1 MAADVTSIQAALNE
15 TWTEKRIAEQLYQG
29 NPVLQ
34 RIKRLNKTEYGE
46 YAQTSI
52 HTERNWGFTVT
63 GSTSGTL
70 NPAGQQGYAQA
81 KWYYTHQ
88 HAQIKIEGSAIDQTA
103 GSALALASVIDEE
116 VNGAV
121 NDISRQLS
129 RQLCMNQTG
138 IIATTQANSAVTD
151 VKLQVPSGL
160 NALDRGWLARGAV
173 VNIGVAAN
181 VDSKVAAG
189 VVTATSTTD
198 PANPTITFAS
208 AQTTSAGDRVAL
220 LGSTVDSAAALEM
233 NGLVNVVSGSDIG
246 GVSVATTPDYQSNVD
261 ATSQALSLALMYNRN
276 RKIAQKTGKPA
287 TFVATSLKQQQA
299 AYVLAQANVRYMKES
314 DTPVGHVDAVSIN
327 GVDLFAVPD
336 VQDEHM
342 FFLTIEDLLLV
353 TNGDP
358 YWQNKVTGGDKLA
371 WIQGT
376 DSYGGKITTRCQ
388 LGARRRNSS
397 SALTGLT

>member
-1 MAADVTSIQAALNE
+1 MGADVSSIQAALNE
-15 TWTEKRIAEQLYQG
+15 TWTEKRIAEQLYQE
-29 NPVLQ
+29 NPLLA

-46 YAQTSI
+46 YAQTAI

-63 GSTSGTL
+63 PVGGGTL
-70 NPAGQQGYAQA
+70 NPAGQQGYKQA
-81 KWYYTHQ
+81 KWYYSHQ
-88 HAQIKIEGSAIDQTA
+88 HAQINIQGSAIDQTA
-103 GSALALASVIDEE
+103 GNALSLASVIDEE

-129 RQLCMNQTG
+129 RQLAMDQSGNIC
-138 IIATTQANSAVTD
+138 TTQANSAVTD
-151 VKLQVPSGL
+151 LKLQVPKGL
-160 NALDRGWLARGAV
+160 NALERGWLATGAV
-173 VNIGVAAN
+173 INIGSAAD
-181 VDSKVAAG
+181 VDSKVAGLAI
-189 VVTATSTTD
+189 TATSTAD
-198 PANPTITFAS
+198 PANPTITLA
-208 AQTTSAGDRVAL
+208 AADTTAAGDLVSL
-220 LGSTVDSAAALEM
+220 LGSTVDSAASLEM
-233 NGLVNVVSGSDIG
+233 NGLVNVISASDLG
-246 GVSVATTPDYQSNVD
+246 GISVATTPEYKSSVD
-261 ATSQALSLALMYNRN
+261 ATSQALSLALMYTRN
-276 RKIAQKTGKPA
+276 RKVAQTTGKPA

-314 DTPVGHVDAVSIN
+314 DTPVGHMNAVSIN

-336 VQDEHM
+336 IQDEHM

-397 SALTGLT
+397 TALTGLT